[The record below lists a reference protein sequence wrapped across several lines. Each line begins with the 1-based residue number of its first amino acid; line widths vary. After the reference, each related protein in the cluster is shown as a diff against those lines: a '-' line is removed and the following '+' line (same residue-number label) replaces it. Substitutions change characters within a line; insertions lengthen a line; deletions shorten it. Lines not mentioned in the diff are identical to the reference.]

1 MASSRK
7 SIRDSI
13 RHYSRDYSLI
23 VVAVALGISG
33 LVVNGTVIPN
43 YHEMQATEEHNAA
56 LKAEVDAARAENE
69 KLKDQ
74 ILALDDPYYISE
86 VLVNEYKWRYP
97 KPGEFDDK

>member
-23 VVAVALGISG
+23 VVAAALVLAG

-43 YHEMQATEEHNAA
+43 YHEMQETEKHNAA
-56 LKAEVDAARAENE
+56 LKAEVDAAQAENE

-74 ILALDDPYYISE
+74 ILALEDPYYISQ
-86 VLVNEYKWRYP
+86 VLVDEYKWRYP